1 MTVPTITLLTRDS
14 PVPLMKA
21 INILLITIIGISLL
35 MAGCVEDELTSEQ
48 IEQQINAHQDS
59 VQSFTCN
66 RVMTS
71 NNETMVM
78 DYAYK
83 QPNMIRMVYTEPS
96 EVAGQIMVSNGTYI
110 WMYDPVENVVKT
122 ANIPE
127 YAQTNRSRDVLFL
140 KDLLDTFTIE
150 PNGSET
156 VSGRQCYRIT
166 ATPED
171 VSMPMSVEVW
181 LDGWNFMP
189 LKIETY
195 QNGELLMSMEYQD
208 VEFNVDIPNS
218 TFEFEIPEGATVE
231 SADEVETPKTMTI
244 EEAQA
249 EVSFDI
255 KEPAYLPP
263 GYEMGSVM
271 VTPVSASEDGV
282 VIIYTNN
289 TSENPMQAQ
298 LTMVQ
303 LVERAYNE
311 STEPMASPEGDN
323 ETITVGD
330 GYDCTMTTMETPF
343 GKTVVL
349 QWNDGMR
356 DYMLAGPLDRE
367 EMINI
372 TNSI

>member
-1 MTVPTITLLTRDS
+1 
-14 PVPLMKA
+14 MKA

-35 MAGCVEDELTSEQ
+35 MAGCVDNELTPEQ
-48 IEQQINAHQDS
+48 LEQQIMAHQDT

-66 RVMTS
+66 MVMSS

-83 QPNMIRMVYTEPS
+83 QPNMIRMEYTKPS
-96 EVAGQIMVSNGTYI
+96 EVAGQVMVSNGTHI
-110 WMYDPVENVVKT
+110 WMYDPSENLVKT
-122 ANIPE
+122 ANIPA
-127 YAQTNRSRDVLFL
+127 YAQTNRSRDALFL
-140 KDLLDTFTIE
+140 KDLVDTCAIAS
-150 PNGSET
+150 NGAGT
-156 VSGRQCYRIT
+156 VAGRQCRRIT
-166 ATPED
+166 ATPD
-171 VSMPMSVEVW
+171 DAFMPMSVEVW
-181 LDGWNFMP
+181 LDERNWMP

-208 VEFNVDIPNS
+208 IEFNVDIPNS

-231 SADEVETPKTMTI
+231 STDETMTPATMTI

-255 KEPAYLPP
+255 KEPVYLPP
-263 GYEMGSVM
+263 GYEIENVA

-282 VIIYTNN
+282 VLIYANATD
-289 TSENPMQAQ
+289 ENMLSAQ

-303 LVERAYNE
+303 LVESAYNE
-311 STEPMASPEGDN
+311 SAEPMPMLEGDN

-343 GKTVVL
+343 GQTVVL
-349 QWNDGMR
+349 QWNDGAL
-356 DYMLAGPLDRE
+356 DYMLASPLDRE
-367 EMINI
+367 AMINI
-372 TNSI
+372 ANSI

>member
-1 MTVPTITLLTRDS
+1 
-14 PVPLMKA
+14 MKS
-21 INILLITIIGISLL
+21 INILVITIIGISLL
-35 MAGCVEDELTSEQ
+35 MAGCVDNELTSEQ
-48 IEQQINAHQDS
+48 IEQQILTHQDS

-66 RVMTS
+66 MVMSS

-78 DYAYK
+78 NYAYK
-83 QPNMIRMVYTEPS
+83 QPNMIRMEYTEPS
-96 EVAGQIMVSNGTYI
+96 EVAGQVMVSNGTYI
-110 WMYDPVENVVKT
+110 WMYDPAENTVKT

-127 YAQTNRSRDVLFL
+127 SAQTNRSRDALFL
-140 KDLLDTFTIE
+140 KDLIDTCTIV
-150 PNGSET
+150 PNGAGT
-156 VSGRQCYRIT
+156 VSGRQCHRIT

-181 LDGWNFMP
+181 LDKWNWMP

-195 QNGELLMSMEYQD
+195 QNDELMMSMEYQD
-208 VEFNVDIPNS
+208 IEFNVDIPNS

-231 SADEVETPKTMTI
+231 SADEAEAPKTMTL

-249 EVSFDI
+249 EVLFDI
-255 KEPAYLPP
+255 KEPAYLPS
-263 GYEMGSVM
+263 GYELESVM

-282 VIIYTNN
+282 ILIYTN
-289 TSENPMQAQ
+289 TTDENILSAQ

-311 STEPMASPEGDN
+311 SAEPMVLSEGDN
-323 ETITVGD
+323 ETIAVGD

-343 GKTVVL
+343 GTTVVL
-349 QWNDGMR
+349 QWNDGAC
-356 DYMLAGPLDRE
+356 DYMLRGSLDRE
-367 EMINI
+367 ELINI